1 MKSPLVARKV
11 HRMSPYEE
19 CAGLSTDIA
28 IEDGHLI
35 ARVGNMNLILPLEME
50 PTLRPFIGKR
60 IAILRTD
67 IPHKL
72 YIIRTVCL
80 EGDEG
85 GNCFEKTSHY

>member
-1 MKSPLVARKV
+1 MNSSSVIWEEYRL
-11 HRMSPYEE
+11 SPYHEL
-19 CAGLSTDIA
+19 AGPFSNLVIKRDR
-28 IEDGHLI
+28 LI
-35 ARVGNMNLILPLEME
+35 ARVGKVNLILPLEME
-50 PTLRPFIGKR
+50 PELRQFIGKR

-85 GNCFEKTSHY
+85 RNQL

>member
-1 MKSPLVARKV
+1 VNSSFAARKWY
-11 HRMSPYEE
+11 RLSPYEH
-19 CAGLSTDIA
+19 GNGPFSDLA

-35 ARVGNMNLILPLEME
+35 ARVGNMNLVLPLEME
-50 PTLRPFIGKR
+50 PELRSFLGKR

-67 IPHKL
+67 IPNKQ

-85 GNCFEKTSHY
+85 VD

>member
-1 MKSPLVARKV
+1 VKSPLVARKA
-11 HRMSPYEE
+11 RRLSPYEE

-28 IEDGHLI
+28 IEEDGLI
-35 ARVGNMNLILPLEME
+35 ATVGNVNLILPHEME
-50 PTLRPFIGKR
+50 PDLRPFIGKR

-80 EGDEG
+80 EGDERR
-85 GNCFEKTSHY
+85 NQL

>member
-1 MKSPLVARKV
+1 LKSPLVAQKAR
-11 HRMSPYEE
+11 RLSPYEE

-28 IEDGHLI
+28 IEEDGLI
-35 ARVGNMNLILPLEME
+35 ATVGNVNLILPREIE
-50 PTLRPFIGKR
+50 PDLRPFMGKR

-72 YIIRTVCL
+72 YIIRTVRL

-85 GNCFEKTSHY
+85 RNQL

>member
-11 HRMSPYEE
+11 HRLSPYEE
-19 CAGLSTDIA
+19 SCGLFTDIA
-28 IEDGHLI
+28 IKEDGLI
-35 ARVGNMNLILPLEME
+35 ARVGKVNLILPLEME
-50 PTLRPFIGKR
+50 DDLRSYLGKR

-67 IPHKL
+67 IPHKQ

-85 GNCFEKTSHY
+85 RELI

>member
-1 MKSPLVARKV
+1 MKSPLVARKG
-11 HRMSPYEE
+11 HHMSPYEE
-19 CAGLSTDIA
+19 RAALFTDIT
-28 IEDGHLI
+28 IEEDGLI
-35 ARVGNMNLILPLEME
+35 ASIGNVNLILPLEME
-50 PTLRPFIGKR
+50 PELRQFIGKR

-85 GNCFEKTSHY
+85 RNQL